1 MARKSSIK
9 KRLTPDELEQL
20 HTLLNDP
27 TITQIEATEKINAII
42 EDRGG
47 EVVTKSAVNRYKLN
61 IDQVG
66 KAIRESREMAEI
78 WIGKLGAAPQSKVA
92 NMTSEIIRNSMIDVS
107 LALQKITMGADDP
120 EIIAGAIKM
129 LKDLAY
135 SHEKLEKAVS
145 ETTDREVKIKEIAR
159 KEALAEAADNV
170 EEAARAQGMD
180 EEQAL
185 FWRKV
190 LMGGKA

>member
-1 MARKSSIK
+1 MAQKSSIK
-9 KRLTPDELEQL
+9 KRLTADELEQL
-20 HTLLNDP
+20 HAWLIDP
-27 TITQIEATEKINAII
+27 KLTQLEVTEKINELI

-47 EVVTKSAVNRYKLN
+47 DPVTKSAVNRYKLN

-145 ETTDREVKIKEIAR
+145 ETTDRDVKIKEIAR
-159 KEALAEAADNV
+159 KEALAEAASNA
-170 EEAARAQGMD
+170 ETAARAQGMD
-180 EEQAL
+180 EDQVA
-185 FWRKV
+185 FWRNKV
-190 LMGGKA
+190 LGI

>member
-9 KRLTPDELEQL
+9 KRLTSDELEQL
-20 HTLLNDP
+20 HAWLNDP
-27 TITQIEATEKINAII
+27 KLTQLETTEKINELI

-47 EVVTKSAVNRYKLN
+47 DPVTKSAVNRYKLN

-107 LALQKITMGADDP
+107 LALQKITMGADEP

-159 KEALAEAADNV
+159 KEALAEAADNA
-170 EEAARAQGMD
+170 EAVAKRSGVSD
-180 EEQAL
+180 EGIAML
-185 FWRKV
+185 RKAITEN
-190 LMGGKA
+190 L

>member
-1 MARKSSIK
+1 VIMAQKSSIK
-9 KRLTPDELEQL
+9 KRLTADELEQL
-20 HTLLNDP
+20 HAWLNDP
-27 TITQIEATEKINAII
+27 KLTQLEVTEKINELI

-47 EVVTKSAVNRYKLN
+47 DPVTKSAVNRYKLN

-66 KAIRESREMAEI
+66 KAIRESRQMAEI
-78 WIGKLGAAPQSKVA
+78 WIGEFGAAPQSKVA

-159 KEALAEAADNV
+159 KEALAEAASNA
-170 EEAARAQGMD
+170 ETAARAQGMD
-180 EEQAL
+180 EDQVA
-185 FWRKV
+185 FWRNKV
-190 LMGGKA
+190 LGI

>member
-1 MARKSSIK
+1 MAQKSSIK
-9 KRLTPDELEQL
+9 KRLTADELEQL
-20 HTLLNDP
+20 HAWLNDP
-27 TITQIEATEKINAII
+27 KLTQLEVTEKINELI

-47 EVVTKSAVNRYKLN
+47 DPVTKSAVNRYKLN

-66 KAIRESREMAEI
+66 KAIRESRQMAEI
-78 WIGKLGAAPQSKVA
+78 WIGEFGAAPQSKVA

-159 KEALAEAADNV
+159 KEALAEAASNA
-170 EEAARAQGMD
+170 ETAARAQGMD
-180 EEQAL
+180 EDQVA
-185 FWRKV
+185 FWRNKV
-190 LMGGKA
+190 LGI

>member
-1 MARKSSIK
+1 MAQKSSIK
-9 KRLTPDELEQL
+9 KRLTSDELEQL
-20 HTLLNDP
+20 HAWLNDP
-27 TITQIEATEKINAII
+27 KLTQLETTEKINELI

-47 EVVTKSAVNRYKLN
+47 DPVTKSAVNRYKLN

-145 ETTDREVKIKEIAR
+145 ETTDRDVKIKEIAR
-159 KEALAEAADNV
+159 KEALAEAASNA
-170 EEAARAQGMD
+170 ETAARAQGMD
-180 EEQAL
+180 EDQVA
-185 FWRKV
+185 FWRNKV
-190 LMGGKA
+190 LGI